1 VSGVPATSPAIVSKT
16 PPAGLM
22 RRVVN
27 PVVRQLLLR
36 AARRRTGR
44 LMVLEVI
51 GRRSGRQLRIP
62 VLGHDVDGR
71 VHVFTDAS
79 WAANFRGRRRCVVV
93 VRGRRRPA
101 TGEVLP
107 DTEAAAA
114 LRGVIARGHER
125 MLGLRVA
132 AGADPTDEELNGART
147 AIRVVFLDGE
157 P

>member
-1 VSGVPATSPAIVSKT
+1 MSGVPPTASAVASKT

-22 RRVVN
+22 RHVVN
-27 PVVRQLLLR
+27 PLVRHVLLR

-44 LMVLEVI
+44 LVVLEVV

-71 VHVFTDAS
+71 MHVFTDAG
-79 WAANFRGRRRCVVV
+79 WAANFRGGRRCVVV
-93 VRGRRRPA
+93 VRGRRRLA

-114 LRGVIARGHER
+114 LRQVIARGDER
-125 MLGLRVA
+125 LLGLRIA
-132 AGADPTDEELNGART
+132 ADADPTDEELIGART
-147 AIRVVFLDGE
+147 AIRIVLHDDR